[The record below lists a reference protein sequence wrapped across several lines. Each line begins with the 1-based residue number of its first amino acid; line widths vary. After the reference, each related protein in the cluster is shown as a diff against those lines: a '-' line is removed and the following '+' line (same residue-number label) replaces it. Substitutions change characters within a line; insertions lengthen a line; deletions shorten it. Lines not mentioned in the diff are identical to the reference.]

1 MESCGR
7 YIVLVMT
14 FDGATHFLKCI
25 SCSITPQTPLS
36 PGNATVHQEYP
47 NLNVLDNEN
56 RCAPQPG
63 QISTFSF
70 YHCENDFQ
78 HEKTKTLTIPQHHRL
93 PEAWFFSQHHLN
105 YNQLKN

>member
-1 MESCGR
+1 M
-7 YIVLVMT
+7 Y
-14 FDGATHFLKCI
+14 
-25 SCSITPQTPLS
+25 SITK
-36 PGNATVHQEYP
+36 TVVPYK
-47 NLNVLDNEN
+47 
-56 RCAPQPG
+56 PG

-105 YNQLKN
+105 YNQLKTKPGKELCRAYEQFK